1 MKVCVLVAVDSGV
14 VDDVAVFETVEAM
27 EAYISDE
34 GIDVEAMEESDTLDL
49 LQLVDV
55 EVRC

>member
-1 MKVCVLVAVDSGV
+1 VAVDSGV